1 MPLAELSIDLVAKLA
16 NIERDLGKA
25 ATLAERTA
33 SRMESAF
40 SGAASVIGSAFAGLA
55 GAFSVG
61 AFASMVQSSI
71 DAADALS
78 KLSQRTGETVENL
91 SKLQYAGSL
100 ADVSNDDLANTFK
113 KLAKNMAEA
122 IGGTGDASDAF
133 KAIGVSVVDS
143 TGKLRS
149 SGDVLN
155 DIADK
160 FASYEDSAAKAAL
173 AQALFGKSGADLI
186 PLLNSGSKGIKEM
199 GDEAVRLGVV
209 FSTETAQAAEKFNDN
224 MTRLKASLSAI
235 ANQAAGSL
243 LPLFNE
249 LTDSLVSVAKEGD
262 GTATRFDLLL
272 ETMRALVV
280 LGGNLAYVFNTLG
293 GAIGGAAASVA
304 ALATGNKQLFD
315 NIQASMREIQ
325 EADRRSFDAWE
336 RRMMVAGTASSR
348 AFDFNNYSN
357 EGRGRGVSEPGKTD
371 APNLKDSNPKSPS
384 RAAGRT
390 AKAIDDGQRLV
401 EQLRDQ
407 VRATQDLTNVEKL
420 ELAIADGK
428 YKTATAGNLELARGY
443 AEILD
448 AIQANKDAAAA
459 EADAWRE
466 RLAVLAEGARVF
478 DATRTPMEALDIELL
493 RLTELLDAGAISMDT
508 FGRAASMAGANFTT
522 IMDKVKETD
531 DVLNE
536 FAKSGARNIQS
547 AFADFLF
554 DPFKDGLS
562 GMAQAFGN
570 TIKRMVAEAV
580 SADLMKRIFGDL
592 SKGGLGTG
600 WLASLGKLFANA
612 DGGVYSSPSLSQYS
626 GQVVS
631 KPTFFANGGNVM
643 GEAGP
648 EGIFPLKRNSSGQLG
663 VIALGSGGGHTFNIT
678 LNGITNESDGR
689 RAAGQISRRILSGI
703 ASAQRFI

>member
-1 MPLAELSIDLVAKLA
+1 VGLATLSIDFIARLAKLEA
-16 NIERDLGKA
+16 DLGKA
-25 ATLAERTA
+25 ATIAERNA
-33 SRMESAF
+33 KRMEDSYSRA
-40 SGAASVIGSAFAGLA
+40 SSVIRDAFAGLSSVI
-55 GAFSVG
+55 SVG
-61 AFASMVQSSI
+61 VFANLI
-71 DAADALS
+71 DTAIDSADALS
-78 KLSQRTGETVENL
+78 KLSQRTGETVESL
-91 SKLQYAGSL
+91 SKLKYAGSL
-100 ADVSNDDLANTFK
+100 ADADIEVLATSTG
-113 KLAKNMAEA
+113 KLAKNMSAA
-122 IGGTGDASDAF
+122 VGGTGDAADAF
-133 KAIGVSVVDS
+133 RAMKVEFQENGALRS
-143 TGKLRS
+143 TG
-149 SGDVLN
+149 DVIN
-155 DIADK
+155 DIADR
-160 FASYEDSAAKAAL
+160 FASYEDSAGKAAL

-186 PLLNSGSKGIKEM
+186 PLLNAGSQGLKDM
-199 GDEAVRLGVV
+199 GDEAQRLGVV
-209 FSTETAQAAEKFNDN
+209 ISTETAQGAEKFNDQ
-224 MTRLKASLSAI
+224 MTRINAVMSSFFVQTSAE
-235 ANQAAGSL
+235 L

-249 LTDSLVSVAKEGD
+249 LADSLVNIAKDGEGVRHVFP
-262 GTATRFDLLL
+262 GIT
-272 ETMRALVV
+272 EV
-280 LGGNLAYVFNTLG
+280 LRGLIVIGGNVAFVFKGIGTE
-293 GAIGGAAASVA
+293 IGGMAAQIAALSRLDFKGFSNIGKAMREDAAA
-304 ALATGNKQLFD
+304 NRK
-315 NIQASMREIQ
+315 
-325 EADRRSFDAWE
+325 SFDAWQQGIID
-336 RRMMVAGTASSR
+336 AGKT
-348 AFDFNNYSN
+348 FDNYSN
-357 EGRGRGVSEPGKTD
+357 EGHGRGVAAAGKGA
-371 APNLKDSNPKSPS
+371 APLLNTPAAP
-384 RAAGRT
+384 RASGGRT

-478 DATRTPMEALDIELL
+478 DATRTPMEALDIELS

-508 FGRAASMAGANFTT
+508 FGRAASMAGANFIT

-600 WLASLGKLFANA
+600 WLASLGKLFPNA

>member
-100 ADVSNDDLANTFK
+100 ADVSNEGLASSLK
-113 KLAKNMAEA
+113 KLSKNMAEA
-122 IGGTGDASDAF
+122 VSGSGDAAAAF
-133 KAIGVSVVDS
+133 SAIGVAVTDS
-143 TGKLRS
+143 AGTLRS

-155 DIADK
+155 DISDR

-173 AQALFGKSGADLI
+173 AQALFGRAGADLI
-186 PLLNSGSKGIKEM
+186 PLLNSGSKGLKDM
-199 GDEAVRLGVV
+199 GDEATRLGVV
-209 FSTETAQAAEKFNDN
+209 FSTDTAQSAEKFNDQ
-224 MTRLKASLSAI
+224 MTRIRAALSSFAVQT
-235 ANQAAGSL
+235 ATDM
-243 LPLFNE
+243 LPLLNVFA
-249 LTDSLVSVAKEGD
+249 DSMLNVAKQSDSARQIFPSLTEI
-262 GTATRFDLLL
+262 L
-272 ETMRALVV
+272 RAFIVI
-280 LGGNLAYVFNTLG
+280 GGNVAYVFKSVGNE
-293 GAIGGAAASVA
+293 IGGMAAQIAALSRLDFKGFSNIGEALREDAAA
-304 ALATGNKQLFD
+304 NRK
-315 NIQASMREIQ
+315 
-325 EADRRSFDAWE
+325 SFDAWE
-336 RRMMVAGTASSR
+336 KGIIDA
-348 AFDFNNYSN
+348 
-357 EGRGRGVSEPGKTD
+357 GKTLNAD
-371 APNLKDSNPKSPS
+371 SNASQGGDQVVKRAAPNFNVPKPA
-384 RAAGRT
+384 RPVRV

-703 ASAQRFI
+703 ASAQRFL